1 MPVKTKPLLRL
12 WRAMAASTRRYLVE
26 GIATAGYVFSLVLLG
41 GNPRSR
47 NSRSDDDGV
56 FSVVYILMTSF
67 LEQLFVGGFGG
78 AASSCTKFLVEMSSH
93 V

>member
-26 GIATAGYVFSLVLLG
+26 GITTAGYVFSLVLLG

-56 FSVVYILMTSF
+56 FSVV
-67 LEQLFVGGFGG
+67 
-78 AASSCTKFLVEMSSH
+78 
-93 V
+93 